1 MTDVSVLLYQ
11 INYWMEQSQT
21 ELMAIFRDVK
31 GDTDSGMIIGLN
43 VETYYRINV
52 QVYNSAGYGPK
63 SSYWIEETLRSGE
76 EINLHNFIWKM
87 CFWVKDLL
95 NSANNIKQ
103 L

>member
-1 MTDVSVLLYQ
+1 
-11 INYWMEQSQT
+11 
-21 ELMAIFRDVK
+21 MAIFRDVK
-31 GDTDSGMIIGLN
+31 GDTDSGMIVGLN

-76 EINLHNFIWKM
+76 ELNLHYFIWKTCIWVKNLHN
-87 CFWVKDLL
+87 
-95 NSANNIKQ
+95 STNNIKQ